1 MCKSNAKR
9 PTPFLVRSCNWHWLF
24 HDGGAYHIETSLV
37 ICSAYQWTSFYII
50 GRGGSRAAATSKI
63 ERFVI
68 IVDFQP
74 LISITKRSILDVAA
88 ALYPPLIGTSVMKE
102 FSKFEPWKPPKYK
115 LNCTCLLK
123 DMRDNYN
130 YLKRYVFI
138 LIRLKMLGFFNESK
152 ECVLLDLLRTC
163 GQLGPLFCSLFNSR
177 IFVSRKSVY
186 NNLKKVMTSTNVRR
200 SHTAS

>member
-1 MCKSNAKR
+1 M
-9 PTPFLVRSCNWHWLF
+9 
-24 HDGGAYHIETSLV
+24 

-68 IVDFQP
+68 IVNGFQP
-74 LISITKRSILDVAA
+74 LISITKHSILDVAA
-88 ALYPPLIGTSVMKE
+88 AIDPPLIGTSVMKE
-102 FSKFEPWKPPKYK
+102 FSKFEPWQQPEYK

-138 LIRLKMLGFFNESK
+138 IIRLKMLGFFNESK
-152 ECVLLDLLRTC
+152 ECLFLDLLRTC
-163 GQLGPLFCSLFNSR
+163 GQLGPFFCSFFNSR

-200 SHTAS
+200 SHTASWLKQTLWAQVFPCYLCKLTWLGLTFIDTKT

>member
-1 MCKSNAKR
+1 M
-9 PTPFLVRSCNWHWLF
+9 
-24 HDGGAYHIETSLV
+24 

-68 IVDFQP
+68 IVNGFQP
-74 LISITKRSILDVAA
+74 LISITKHSILDVAA
-88 ALYPPLIGTSVMKE
+88 AIDPPLIGTSVMKE
-102 FSKFEPWKPPKYK
+102 FSKFEPWQQPEYK

-138 LIRLKMLGFFNESK
+138 IIRLKMLGFFNESK
-152 ECVLLDLLRTC
+152 ECLFLDLLRTC
-163 GQLGPLFCSLFNSR
+163 GQLNFC
-177 IFVSRKSVY
+177 
-186 NNLKKVMTSTNVRR
+186 
-200 SHTAS
+200 